1 MTDNELAIA
10 ERLNEIERWW
20 NGASLNADEAHRST
34 TAIQPT
40 EIVNL
45 CRELL
50 AALAQERELKAKL
63 DKLVCDTLATRVK
76 CEKEL
81 ENARE
86 RNASLLKL
94 LVESVIPYEA
104 LLADAE
110 SRKWIAPSIWGA
122 MEECRDKVRA
132 LIGVSP
138 SSRDAQGERT

>member
-1 MTDNELAIA
+1 MSENVNQYSTRHPHEPAIPPAYDA
-10 ERLNEIERWW
+10 EGRCLVCVLIVERDD
-20 NGASLNADEAHRST
+20 ALT
-34 TAIQPT
+34 
-40 EIVNL
+40 
-45 CRELL
+45 
-50 AALAQERELKAKL
+50 ALAQERELKAKL

>member
-1 MTDNELAIA
+1 MLRIQLNGLAIGFFC
-10 ERLNEIERWW
+10 LF
-20 NGASLNADEAHRST
+20 EAIVELIGHTRT
-34 TAIQPT
+34 T
-40 EIVNL
+40 VGL
-45 CRELL
+45 RV
-50 AALAQERELKAKL
+50 KAKL

>member
-1 MTDNELAIA
+1 MSENVNQYSTRHPHEPAIPPAYDA
-10 ERLNEIERWW
+10 EGRCLVCVLIVERDD
-20 NGASLNADEAHRST
+20 ALT
-34 TAIQPT
+34 
-40 EIVNL
+40 
-45 CRELL
+45 
-50 AALAQERELKAKL
+50 ALAQE
-63 DKLVCDTLATRVK
+63 
-76 CEKEL
+76 
-81 ENARE
+81 RE